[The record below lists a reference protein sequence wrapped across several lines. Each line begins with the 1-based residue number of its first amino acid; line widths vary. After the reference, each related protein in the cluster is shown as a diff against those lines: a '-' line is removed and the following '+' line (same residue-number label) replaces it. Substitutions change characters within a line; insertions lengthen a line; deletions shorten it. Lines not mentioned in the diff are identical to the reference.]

1 MSTNLFSYLL
11 LLQHIIIINSLLTCY
26 LFTKLTIFISIVHCH
41 VDCDFVTVDKD
52 FKYETEHE
60 TDLAYEEEE
69 EHYVENGDPI
79 LKSEVK
85 AIENGAIPEVFDV
98 KSDWRG
104 LFNSEKS
111 MGKSIGKL
119 PMEFWTKGSL
129 S

>member
-1 MSTNLFSYLL
+1 MKQSMRLIL
-11 LLQHIIIINSLLTCY
+11 HMRR
-26 LFTKLTIFISIVHCH
+26 KR
-41 VDCDFVTVDKD
+41 K
-52 FKYETEHE
+52 
-60 TDLAYEEEE
+60 
-69 EHYVENGDPI
+69 HYVENGDPI

>member
-1 MSTNLFSYLL
+1 MRLIL
-11 LLQHIIIINSLLTCY
+11 HMRR
-26 LFTKLTIFISIVHCH
+26 KR
-41 VDCDFVTVDKD
+41 K
-52 FKYETEHE
+52 
-60 TDLAYEEEE
+60 
-69 EHYVENGDPI
+69 HYVENGDPI

-98 KSDWRG
+98 
-104 LFNSEKS
+104 NSEKS